1 MVTHN
6 NDIEALIAV
15 FLSGEAT
22 PDQAMQVQDFIDESE
37 ENKSYFKELENTY
50 SITHGISTFDT
61 QNIRNVWK
69 KISSENQKEKTKI
82 IRFAPR
88 KLVFAAAS
96 LLLFAMLTTMYFLM
110 KSPTQPN
117 GIAGN
122 DRPKENPLKKQAFFA
137 QNNEKSIILSDKSKV
152 KLTKGSQLTLA
163 DDFNKKNRLLNL
175 KGSATF
181 EVIHDEKK
189 PFIVSVEKLKIVDIG
204 TVFRVE
210 SHSDT
215 VKIVVDEGKVELR
228 LNNSVLKMSAGD
240 SAFYVIKTDFISRY
254 ETKKQRKNKIFE
266 FDGTSLKEVSQVL
279 SEFFEQE
286 IVIKNKEIEDCPLTV
301 RFKNEDLITILDLIK
316 ELMDIKVVKNNNVI
330 ELYGKGCN

>member
-6 NDIEALIAV
+6 NDIEALIAI

-37 ENKSYFKELENTY
+37 ENKNYFKELENTY

-61 QNIRNVWK
+61 QNKRNVWK
-69 KISSENQKEKTKI
+69 KINSEKEKTKI

-96 LLLFAMLTTMYFLM
+96 LLLFAILTTMYFLM
-110 KSPTQPN
+110 KSPAQPN
-117 GIAGN
+117 GFAGN
-122 DRPKENPLKKQAFFA
+122 DKPKENPLKKQAYFA
-137 QNNEKSIILSDKSKV
+137 QNSEKSIILSDNSKV
-152 KLTKGSQLTLA
+152 KLSKGSQLTLA
-163 DDFNKKNRLLNL
+163 DDFNQKNRLLNL

-189 PFIVSVEKLKIVDIG
+189 PFIVSVEKLKIFDIG
-204 TVFRVE
+204 TIFRVE

-254 ETKKQRKNKIFE
+254 ETKKQRKNKVFE

-316 ELMDIKVVKNNNVI
+316 ELMDIKVVKNNKVI

>member
-22 PDQAMQVQDFIDESE
+22 PDQAMQVQDFIDESD
-37 ENKSYFKELENTY
+37 ENKNYFKELENTY

-61 QNIRNVWK
+61 QNKRNVWK
-69 KISSENQKEKTKI
+69 KVSSESQNEKTKI
-82 IRFAPR
+82 VRFTPR

-96 LLLFAMLTTMYFLM
+96 ILLFAMLTTMYLLM
-110 KSPTQPN
+110 KSPTQAN
-117 GIAGN
+117 GNAGN
-122 DRPKENPLKKQAFFA
+122 DKPKENPFKKQEFFA
-137 QNNEKSIILSDKSKV
+137 QNSEKSITLSDNSKV

-163 DDFNKKNRLLNL
+163 DNFNQKNRLLKL

-189 PFIVSVEKLKIVDIG
+189 PFIVSVEKLKIFDIG

-210 SHSDT
+210 SYSDT

-266 FDGTSLKEVSQVL
+266 FDGTSLKEVTQVL

-286 IVIKNKEIEDCPLTV
+286 IVIKNKEIENCPLTV

-316 ELMDIKVVKNNNVI
+316 ELMDIKVVKNNKVI